1 MQTQSNSLITFDTQ
15 LKTALSVEVIIV
27 IVLQNAKEVNSQ
39 QNTPEPKVSET
50 INLAGFMSDSE

>member
-15 LKTALSVEVIIV
+15 LKTALSVEVIIA